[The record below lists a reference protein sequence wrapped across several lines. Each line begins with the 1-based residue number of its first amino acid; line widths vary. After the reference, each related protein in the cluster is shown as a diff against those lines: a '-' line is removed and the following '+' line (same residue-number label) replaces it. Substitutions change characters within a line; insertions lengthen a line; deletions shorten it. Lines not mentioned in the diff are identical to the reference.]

1 MSPTSSSLDQPAAIA
16 HEIDVTRSEVDQTLD
31 ALQAKLS
38 PGQLLDRAVEFMREN
53 GGELASNLG
62 RSVKQNPLPVI
73 LTGVGLLWMMSTSR
87 ASAHPTGRLSGD
99 GLAETGHRA
108 ARATSDAMRDARGRM
123 ADVTESASNTAS
135 SVAGKVSSGIASAAD
150 RGRHL
155 SASFSELMHEQPV
168 IVGAVALALGVL
180 LGYALPS
187 TEAEDR
193 LFGDVS
199 DETVRQAKEAT
210 APLAENGPF

>member
-87 ASAHPTGRLSGD
+87 ASAHPTGRRSGD
-99 GLAETGHRA
+99 GLAATGHRA
-108 ARATSDAMRDARGRM
+108 ARARSDAMRDARGRM

-180 LGYALPS
+180 LGYTLPS